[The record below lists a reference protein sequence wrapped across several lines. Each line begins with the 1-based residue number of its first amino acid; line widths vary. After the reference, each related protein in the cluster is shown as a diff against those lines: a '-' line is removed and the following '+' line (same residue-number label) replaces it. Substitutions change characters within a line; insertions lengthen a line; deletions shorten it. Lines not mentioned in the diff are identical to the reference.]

1 MSYVPYTTKAGDR
14 WDLIAYRMYG
24 DASRYAPIIDANRPL
39 FATAP
44 LSLIPT
50 VLDAGLELK
59 IPVLDAPFSP
69 DDVPP
74 WRR

>member
-1 MSYVPYTTKAGDR
+1 MGYIVETTKPGDR

-24 DASRYAPIIDANRPL
+24 DPSRYAPIIEANRAL

-44 LSLIPT
+44 LAPIPT
-50 VLDAGLELK
+50 VLEAGLELR
-59 IPVLDAPFSP
+59 IPILDDVESA